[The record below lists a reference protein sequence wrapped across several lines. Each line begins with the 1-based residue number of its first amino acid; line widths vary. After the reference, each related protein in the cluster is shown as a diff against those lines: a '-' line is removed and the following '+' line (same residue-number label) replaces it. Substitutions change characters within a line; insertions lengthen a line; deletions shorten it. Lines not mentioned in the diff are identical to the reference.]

1 MGDVLD
7 FPPKQN
13 KQEILDLATADLLC
27 TVPLD
32 AALVPTRKK
41 EQVCWHG
48 VAALW
53 NREKLETAPYE
64 VEIKLIA
71 AFLYAVHAED
81 MASSFGP
88 PVEPMPEPVMGLVE
102 DMLLEVEDPRT
113 MSQERMEKIQEKIMK
128 DLGQRENNDNEPE
141 IH

>member
-1 MGDVLD
+1 MGDVVD
-7 FPPKQN
+7 FTPN
-13 KQEILDLATADLLC
+13 KSSQDILDLATADLLC

-32 AALVPTRKK
+32 AALVPTRDKS
-41 EQVCWHG
+41 QVCWHG

-71 AFLYAVHAED
+71 AFLYVVHAEE

-113 MSQERMEKIQEKIMK
+113 MSQERIQKIQEK
-128 DLGQRENNDNEPE
+128 L
-141 IH
+141 

>member
-1 MGDVLD
+1 MGDVVD
-7 FPPKQN
+7 FTPN
-13 KQEILDLATADLLC
+13 KSSQDILDLATADLLC

-32 AALVPTRKK
+32 AALVPTRSK

-71 AFLYAVHAED
+71 AFLYAVHAEE
-81 MASSFGP
+81 MALSFGP

-113 MSQERMEKIQEKIMK
+113 MSQERMQKIQEKK
-128 DLGQRENNDNEPE
+128 
-141 IH
+141 HH

>member
-1 MGDVLD
+1 MGDVVD
-7 FPPKQN
+7 FTPN
-13 KQEILDLATADLLC
+13 KSSQDILDLATADLLC

-32 AALVPTRKK
+32 AALVPTRDKS
-41 EQVCWHG
+41 QVCWHG

-71 AFLYAVHAED
+71 AFLYVVHAEE

-88 PVEPMPEPVMGLVE
+88 RLNQCRNLSWVWL
-102 DMLLEVEDPRT
+102 RT
-113 MSQERMEKIQEKIMK
+113 CCWR
-128 DLGQRENNDNEPE
+128 
-141 IH
+141 